1 VNLGLVLIAVLVAAV
16 LLYAV
21 VVSGAGKKKR
31 PRHQT
36 HRSYASSTSHASRL
50 DPAETRGRWDTI
62 MAISKTGASGLKS
75 SINEADKLFDH
86 VMLSQGLYGS
96 TMGERLKSA
105 RGRFSNYSTYD
116 AVWRAHKLRNTLA
129 HEFNFDLVPSQAH
142 EALADFERGLRELG
156 AL

>member
-1 VNLGLVLIAVLVAAV
+1 VNMGLALLAILVAAM

-21 VVSGAGKKKR
+21 VVSGAGKKRR
-31 PRHQT
+31 PRHPQ
-36 HRSYASSTSHASRL
+36 HRSHTPTTGQVSRL

-62 MAISKTGASGLKS
+62 
-75 SINEADKLFDH
+75 
-86 VMLSQGLYGS
+86 
-96 TMGERLKSA
+96 
-105 RGRFSNYSTYD
+105 

-129 HEFNFDLVPSQAH
+129 HELNFDLVPSQAH